1 MYVLRLEEIRW
12 SNFAFMGFFRTAL
25 MAAAKK
31 GNAETCEC
39 LLKKGADPSFTDAQG
54 KHTVDKRFTKTM
66 VY

>member
-1 MYVLRLEEIRW
+1 MCMLRLKEIRW

-39 LLKKGADPSFTDAQG
+39 LLKKGADPSFTDVQG
-54 KHTVDKRFTKTM
+54 KDSVDKRFTKWFIN
-66 VY
+66 